1 MSLWTMDLFLAA
13 LEVLLSALI
22 LSAYLK
28 LWRTQVGK
36 ILVTMA
42 LVFLL
47 QGVVMIVAFTMWSV
61 HYREYVALPSMA
73 IALSG
78 VVGLSLLYYIT
89 KM

>member
-1 MSLWTMDLFLAA
+1 MSLWTIDLFLAS
-13 LEVLLSALI
+13 LEVVLAILI
-22 LSAYLK
+22 LMAYLK
-28 LWRTQVGK
+28 LWRTQIGK

-42 LVFLL
+42 LVFLVH
-47 QGVVMIVAFTMWSV
+47 GVVMIVAFSMWSM

-78 VVGLSLLYYIT
+78 VVGLALLYYIT